1 MLSSRGVIYDRTKLL
16 RAAAKAQEKKH
27 RRKAI
32 ALYRQV
38 LAMESGNAELHAR
51 LAPLLAKTRQRFD
64 ALLSFREAA
73 NCYLREGKTAEAIGV
88 YRENATLMPREPEVW
103 VSLARLLRQHRTPR
117 EAVDTLVTARKHF
130 KRRSQRAEA
139 IYLLRQ
145 AREMEAWDLEVV
157 LDLVALL
164 AKSGQREEAM
174 ILLAGLRSRV
184 RGTGLRPVCRL
195 EFHLSPT
202 PARAWRWLR
211 ACMTRGPKR
220 SPVVR
225 TAVPRG

>member
-1 MLSSRGVIYDRTKLL
+1 MLSSRGVVYDRSKLL
-16 RAAAKAQEKKH
+16 RAAAKAQERKH

-38 LAMESGNAELHAR
+38 ISMESGNAELHAR

-64 ALLSFREAA
+64 AMLSFREAA
-73 NCYLREGKTAEAIGV
+73 NCYLREGKTAEAIGI
-88 YRENATLMPREPEVW
+88 YRENATLLPRESEVW

-117 EAVDTLVTARKHF
+117 EAVDTLLTGRKHF
-130 KRRSQRAEA
+130 RRRSQRAEA

-145 AREMEAWDLEVV
+145 AREIEAWDVEVV

-164 AKSGQREEAM
+164 ARSRQRQEALP
-174 ILLAGLRSRV
+174 LLAGLRSRV
-184 RGTGLRPVCRL
+184 RGTGLRSVCRL

-202 PARAWRWLR
+202 PAGAWRWLR
-211 ACMTRGPKR
+211 ACMIRGPKA
-220 SPVVR
+220 SPAR
-225 TAVPRG
+225 AAVPRG

>member
-1 MLSSRGVIYDRTKLL
+1 MLSSRGVVYDRTKLL

-32 ALYRQV
+32 ALYRQ
-38 LAMESGNAELHAR
+38 LISMESGNAELHAR

-88 YRENATLMPREPEVW
+88 YRENATLLPRESEVW

-117 EAVDTLVTARKHF
+117 EAIDVLLTGRRHF
-130 KRRSQRAEA
+130 RRRRQRAEA
-139 IYLLRQ
+139 IHLLRQ
-145 AREMEAWDLEVV
+145 AREIEAWDAEVV

-164 AKSGQREEAM
+164 ARSRQREEAM
-174 ILLAGLRSRV
+174 TLLAGLRSHV
-184 RGTGLRPVCRL
+184 RGSGLRPVCRL
-195 EFHLSPT
+195 EFRLSPT

-220 SPVVR
+220 SPAR
-225 TAVPRG
+225 AAVPRG